1 MQIHRRALI
10 AATMV
15 PVAAGHAPPSHGREP
30 SWRAAAP
37 LPWPAQE
44 VHAAVW
50 NGRIAVAGGLVG
62 RTDAPLHIEDR
73 LGLYTTLSPTSG
85 ARGRAC
91 RSRVTIR

>member
-50 NGRIAVAGGLVG
+50 NGRIAVAGASSAAPTRRCIS
-62 RTDAPLHIEDR
+62 RTGSAC
-73 LGLYTTLSPTSG
+73 TTLSPTSG